1 MSRDEVLGLSLR
13 RPADINVILIGSETD
28 GTEGQGVGLKQR
40 NESENS
46 CRREIDVSLYHRE
59 RYSIPDPHVPCR
71 AGMVPG
77 ESIDVTVECHW
88 RLTVTGRDVSQVI
101 QNEQPAVQ

>member
-1 MSRDEVLGLSLR
+1 MSRDEVLNLSLR

-46 CRREIDVSLYHRE
+46 CRREIDVSLYH
-59 RYSIPDPHVPCR
+59 
-71 AGMVPG
+71 
-77 ESIDVTVECHW
+77 
-88 RLTVTGRDVSQVI
+88 
-101 QNEQPAVQ
+101 